1 MKTSIVIFN
10 DRKVPMNLQIQ
21 DVETIKEENHEQRFV
36 QLKPLE
42 MRRFD
47 LDLPE
52 GTIPFFK
59 VWETGQALLSYVDS
73 DIQF

>member
-10 DRKVPMNLQIQ
+10 DRTIPINLQIQ
-21 DVETIKEENHEQRFV
+21 DMETMKEEDCERRYTQM
-36 QLKPLE
+36 KPLE

-59 VWETGQALLSYVDS
+59 IWETGQALLSYID
-73 DIQF
+73 DNFKF

>member
-10 DRKVPMNLQIQ
+10 DREIPMNLQIQ
-21 DVETIKEENHEQRFV
+21 DLDTIQDENHEHRFT

-42 MRRFD
+42 SRRFE

-73 DIQF
+73 EIKF